1 MKWTA
6 DLIIAVILLAGCFA
20 LLFTGIDGEVKTILV
35 MAGGWCF
42 GRAYSQRTGGKEK

>member
-6 DLIIAVILLAGCFA
+6 DLIIAVILLVGCFA

-42 GRAYSQRTGGKEK
+42 GRAYGQRTGK